1 MTLTRRQNLSSVAE
15 PQPAP
20 ENVQALIKLMGE
32 IADKLPTVRDA
43 EQRLIL
49 LKDFRV
55 LLDLVD
61 MVVTRDFP
69 TDPVK

>member
-1 MTLTRRQNLSSVAE
+1 
-15 PQPAP
+15 
-20 ENVQALIKLMGE
+20 MGE
-32 IADKLPTVRDA
+32 IAGKLPHVTDV

-61 MVVTRDFP
+61 VVVTRDFTAEP
-69 TDPVK
+69 